1 MGGAELRIRPLFF
14 EVAMSQPINANRSA
28 SPRLLPILLLLAA
41 MGLLAYFYWPK
52 AEPAGNTLDQ
62 QSSMSP
68 GAQSGA
74 AGTATGQAGSAT
86 GAYTYAVDANGNRIL
101 NEAGLPIPAQPLPVA
116 KPIPIRAAPSEV
128 IGYTVDAQGVSR
140 PIRAGELKAVPN
152 TPGSF
157 AVVDMWADGGPAV
170 VPATKGQAL
179 SPAQLERLR
188 AQERASERDGR

>member
-1 MGGAELRIRPLFF
+1 
-14 EVAMSQPINANRSA
+14 MSQPINANRSA

-41 MGLLAYFYWPK
+41 MGLVAYFYWPR
-52 AEPAGNTLDQ
+52 PAPSSNTPDP
-62 QSSMSP
+62 QSSIYKD
-68 GAQSGA
+68 AQSGA
-74 AGTATGQAGSAT
+74 GTAAGQAGSAT
-86 GAYTYAVDANGNRIL
+86 SAYTYAVDAKGNRIL

-179 SPAQLERLR
+179 SPAELERLR
-188 AQERASERDGR
+188 AQERASERDGRQ

>member
-1 MGGAELRIRPLFF
+1 
-14 EVAMSQPINANRSA
+14 MSQPINANRSA
-28 SPRLLPILLLLAA
+28 SSRLLPILLLLAA
-41 MGLLAYFYWPK
+41 VGLVAYFYWPK
-52 AEPAGNTLDQ
+52 PEPAGNTLDQ

-68 GAQSGA
+68 DPQSGTS
-74 AGTATGQAGSAT
+74 TATGQAGSAT
-86 GAYTYAVDANGNRIL
+86 SAYTYAVDAKGNRIL

-179 SPAQLERLR
+179 SPAELERLR